1 MRHRYNYPIMPGLFT
16 GNEYADID
24 TQLKK
29 IEEELAET
37 REAFEEFARTG
48 NHEDHIRLVE
58 EFMDIDHAVEQGKR
72 LLNIYGASMD
82 VAAKEVFE
90 RNKERGRYF
99 PFAVMPR

>member
-1 MRHRYNYPIMPGLFT
+1 MRHRYNYPIMPKLMT
-16 GNEYADID
+16 GNEYADIE

-37 REAFEEFARTG
+37 REAFEAFARTG
-48 NHEDHIRLVE
+48 NHEDHERMVE

-72 LLNIYGASMD
+72 LLELYGSSMES
-82 VAAKEVFE
+82 AGREVYE
-90 RNKERGRYF
+90 RNKARRRYH